1 MTRKRFSLQ
10 ETLKSALVCVLLLL
24 FPFTVL
30 PGDTS
35 PGVLFID
42 ANVQLSRVLSVGPQ
56 VIRHRLVNVNFSQL
70 CELEKASYQQLE
82 PPAVLD
88 LNLFDDT
95 RLLACIHQVEKVL
108 SGGFSCVGVI
118 EDIPG
123 SEIILVVTGDIIS
136 ANISVPD
143 HIYQVRYISEG
154 VHKVQEV
161 DQSLFPAELQPIP
174 IQLDKIIEPDPNSA
188 DVGDYIDVMVVYTA
202 AARSGAG
209 GTTAME
215 NLIDL
220 AVTETNTGY
229 SNSGVNQRI
238 RLVHTAEVVYDE
250 TGFDWNTT
258 LTRLR
263 STSDGY
269 MDDVHTWR
277 DTYSADEVVLIV
289 NDSGYCGIAYL
300 MQTVST
306 TFAPYAFAVVSRF
319 CATGYYSFAHEM
331 GHNMGST
338 HDRANAS
345 VPGAYNYSYG
355 YQAPDEAFRTI
366 MAYDC
371 PGGCTRVNYW
381 SNPDKTYGG
390 QPMGVVYTDP
400 NAADN
405 RRSLN
410 NTAYTVANFRPSPMA
425 ATLLWT
431 RDASAHLWKFNR
443 YGGWVGAIGYGYSSG
458 WTTTSYQT
466 NSDGSAQLLWTRDGS
481 AHLWKFNSSGGWA
494 GATGYG
500 YTSGWT
506 ATDYQRNSD
515 GSAQLLW
522 ASDGSAHLWKFNSSG
537 GWAGATGYGYTSGW
551 TATGYQRNS
560 DGSAQL
566 LWTRDGSAHLWKFN
580 SSGGWAGATGFGYS
594 SGWTATSYQRNSDGS
609 AQLLWTRNGSAHLW
623 KFNSSGGWAGATGFG
638 YSGWIATSY
647 QNCTNSLTA
656 ALQTFGIMLNYTA
669 DWTETGYIDR
679 INSSDSLPETPT
691 RIINFSD
698 IPRDIPGEFVQ
709 NSDGTVK
716 EVNFA
721 QPIQEDFEIYNE
733 LEIPYVIIRKAGFGS
748 GTVTANGLSC
758 GKKCMELIIP
768 YHQDTMKTLKVIP
781 DADSYFAGWMTPE
794 GFPFEDIGNAQPGE
808 TVIAVFDIK

>member
-1 MTRKRFSLQ
+1 MTRKRSLLQ
-10 ETLKSALVCVLLLL
+10 EKLISAVVGCLLLL
-24 FPFTVL
+24 FPFTVF

-35 PGVLFID
+35 LGVLFID
-42 ANVQLSRVLSVGPQ
+42 ADVQLSRALSVDSQ

-82 PPAVLD
+82 APPLLA
-88 LNLFDDT
+88 LNLFDDINLNA
-95 RLLACIHQVEKVL
+95 RIHQVGKVL
-108 SGGFSCVGVI
+108 SGGFSCMGVI

-123 SEIILVVTGDIIS
+123 SEIILVVTGDIVS
-136 ANISVPD
+136 ANILVPD

-161 DQSLFPAELQPIP
+161 DQSLFPAEQQPIP
-174 IQLDKIIEPDPNSA
+174 VQLDKIVEPDPNSA

-229 SNSGVNQRI
+229 SNSSVNQRI

-250 TGFDWNTT
+250 TGFDWSTT

-269 MDDVHTWR
+269 MDDMHTCR

-289 NDSGYCGIAYL
+289 NDTGYCGIAYV

-306 TFAPYAFAVVSRF
+306 TFAPYAFAVVSRI

-331 GHNMGST
+331 GHNMGSA

-345 VPGAYNYSYG
+345 VLGAYDYSFG
-355 YQAPDEAFRTI
+355 YQAPDESFRTI
-366 MAYDC
+366 MAYNC

-390 QPMGVVYTDP
+390 QSMGVVYTDP

-425 ATLLWT
+425 AILLWT
-431 RDASAHLWKFNR
+431 HDGSAHLWKFNR
-443 YGGWVGAIGYGYSSG
+443 YGGWVGAIGYGNSSG

-594 SGWTATSYQRNSDGS
+594 SGWTASSYQRNSDGS

-638 YSGWIATSY
+638 YTGWRATNY
-647 QNCTNSLTA
+647 HNCTDSLTA
-656 ALQTFGIMLNYTA
+656 DQQMSGIMLNYA
-669 DWTETGYIDR
+669 PDWTGTNDLNR
-679 INSSDSLPETPT
+679 IEPD
-691 RIINFSD
+691 IIMNNVN
-698 IPRDIPGEFVQ
+698 IPVDFPGEIVQ
-709 NSDGTVK
+709 NPFDTVK
-716 EVNFA
+716 HVNFP
-721 QPIQEDFEIYNE
+721 QQIQETDFEMYNK
-733 LEIPYVIIRKAGFGS
+733 LEVPYIIIKKAGTGG
-748 GTVTANGLSC
+748 GTIIANGLRC
-758 GKKCMELIIP
+758 GQKCMELIIP
-768 YHQDTMKTLKVIP
+768 YDQNTMRALKVIP
-781 DADSYFAGWMTPE
+781 KFGSYFAGWKTP
-794 GFPFEDIGNAQPGE
+794 GDFPFGDIRNAQPGE
-808 TVIAVFDIK
+808 VLIAVFDIK